1 MAAFLL
7 SRFLQSAVLL
17 VIVSIIG
24 FFVLNL
30 TNHLLRSGAKV
41 HSRRESPL

>member
-1 MAAFLL
+1 MAAFLF

-24 FFVLNL
+24 FLVRIF
-30 TNHLLRSGAKV
+30 TP
-41 HSRRESPL
+41 EP